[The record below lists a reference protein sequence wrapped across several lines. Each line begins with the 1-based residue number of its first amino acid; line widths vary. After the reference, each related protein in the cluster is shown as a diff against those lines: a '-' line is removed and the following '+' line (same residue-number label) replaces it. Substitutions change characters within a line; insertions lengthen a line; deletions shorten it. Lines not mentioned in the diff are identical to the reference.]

1 MLRARRVRSKL
12 PLAIFLICT
21 LGAALPIQAQFPTNR
36 PQGYVSDFANVLSA
50 TGKQQLETLCK
61 ELDEKTH
68 SQLAIVTVKSLQ
80 GRPIEDFTIA
90 LATEWG
96 IGYKGGP
103 RDAKADQGILLFLA
117 IEDRQDR
124 IEVGY
129 GLEPIITDGRAGSIL
144 RAMTPHLRNADY
156 DGALWLGATSIAQPI
171 AQEAGVSLTSL
182 AAAPPV
188 MPTPWEDVVLGK
200 WLPVLWWVFFGI
212 FFFGPL
218 FLLVLPKR
226 MRRRLGR
233 VGTWVESG
241 TSDAGRG
248 GWHGGG
254 GGGFGGFG
262 GGSFGGGGAS
272 GRW

>member
-1 MLRARRVRSKL
+1 
-12 PLAIFLICT
+12 
-21 LGAALPIQAQFPTNR
+21 
-36 PQGYVSDFANVLSA
+36 
-50 TGKQQLETLCK
+50 
-61 ELDEKTH
+61 
-68 SQLAIVTVKSLQ
+68 
-80 GRPIEDFTIA
+80 
-90 LATEWG
+90 LATKWG

-103 RDAKADQGILLFLA
+103 RDATADQGILLVLA
-117 IEDRQDR
+117 IDDRQDR

-144 RAMTPHLRNADY
+144 RAMTPYLRNADY

-171 AQEAGVSLTSL
+171 AQQARVNLTSF
-182 AAAPPV
+182 AAAPPAA
-188 MPTPWEDVVLGK
+188 PTPWEDVVLGE
-200 WLPVLWWVFFGI
+200 WLPVLLWVFFGI

-218 FLLVLPKR
+218 FLFLLPKR
-226 MRRRLGR
+226 IRRRFGR

-241 TSDAGRG
+241 TFGSGRSG